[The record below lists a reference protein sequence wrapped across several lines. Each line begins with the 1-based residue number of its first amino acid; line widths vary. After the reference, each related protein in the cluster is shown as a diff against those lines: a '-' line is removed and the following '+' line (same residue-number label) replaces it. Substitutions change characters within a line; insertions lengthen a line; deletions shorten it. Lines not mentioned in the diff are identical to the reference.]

1 MGLGAALY
9 GAEDKGPD
17 LWAKMQAMAR
27 MQAAQRGQADLV
39 NSVLN
44 SQQPTAMNPPPGQ
57 PSVAARPPAAGGTPG
72 GPPPAQMG
80 QQFTGAAPVA
90 PQQTDGVSGV
100 IPPSIRQFIIDLK
113 RQNPQAKPD
122 EIMAALDQALPW
134 MTAQQKQ
141 DLETMKQQLG
151 FAKFEMG
158 EKDKDRTAGQ
168 RDQQLAINKKRA
180 DAYVKY
186 LESKPGGK
194 VVSQKAKAI
203 QAKINVYQTQLNQMM
218 GGGQGAP
225 TPSSPDYAK
234 FQWLQGQVQKGKQ
247 ALSYLYNAANA
258 VPPPPEISDQLY
270 QDAPDQ
276 PDDSQDT
283 SGGDTSGGQ

>member
-17 LWAKMQAMAR
+17 LWTKMQAMAR
-27 MQAAQRGQADLV
+27 MQAAQRGQQDLV
-39 NSVLN
+39 NSVLS

-57 PSVAARPPAAGGTPG
+57 PSVPAQPPAGAG
-72 GPPPAQMG
+72 GPPPGGAPGPQPMG
-80 QQFTGAAPVA
+80 QQFTGAAPQA
-90 PQQTDGVSGV
+90 PAQTDGVSGM

-113 RQNPQAKPD
+113 KQNPQAKPD

-180 DAYVKY
+180 DAYIKY
-186 LESKPGGK
+186 LEQKPGGK

-203 QAKINVYQTQLNQMM
+203 QAKINVYQTQLNQMT

-225 TPSSPDYAK
+225 MPSSPDYAK
-234 FQWLQGQVQKGKQ
+234 FQWLQQQVQKGKQ

-276 PDDSQDT
+276 PDA
-283 SGGDTSGGQ
+283 SGGDASGGQ